1 MQIYWHGFS
10 CVRIESTVGDKEA
23 TLVTDPYDFAETGV
37 RFPRTLEPQ
46 VVALSH
52 QDRARFPLDGFK
64 SEPFLIADPGEYEV
78 NGMFAFG
85 VPLKVEGQNYPH
97 ELAYRFVVE
106 GITVGFLGS
115 LAHVPSADELGKLE
129 NIDILLLP
137 VGGGGKLTAAQAVE
151 VVTEIEPRM
160 VIPLYH
166 HIEGGKLSL
175 DSVDL
180 FCKELG
186 AKRQDMNRLK
196 IARKDLPADDLV
208 ITVLERA

>member
-10 CVRIESTVGDKEA
+10 CIRIESSVGDKEA

-46 VVALSH
+46 VVVVSH
-52 QDRARFPLDGFK
+52 QDRTRFPLDGFK
-64 SEPFLIADPGEYEV
+64 AEPFLIADPGEFEV
-78 NGMFAFG
+78 QGAFVFG
-85 VPLKVEGQNYPH
+85 LPLKGEGFAYPH
-97 ELAYRFVVE
+97 ELAYRFVIE
-106 GITVGFLGS
+106 GLNIGFLGS
-115 LAHVPSADELGKLE
+115 LAHVPPAEELGKLE

-151 VVTEIEPRM
+151 VVNEVEPRI

-166 HIEGGKLSL
+166 HIEGSKIVL

-186 AKRQDMNRLK
+186 AKRQDANRLK
-196 IARKDLPADDLV
+196 ITRKDLPADELV
-208 ITVLERA
+208 VAVLERA